1 MNNCEGE
8 NMFNTIKENVSAE
21 IVEKKSKFIANLFYV
36 ETIEDVEN
44 RLKEIRKKYYDAKHN
59 CFAFRLDK
67 DNISRFSDDGE
78 PSGTA
83 GSPMLNILEGRNLSN
98 VLVIVTRYFGG
109 ILLGTGGLV
118 RAYSDATIK
127 AIENANIVS
136 KVFGNVV
143 NIEVEYKDLDN
154 FKYYL
159 KNENINIEDISYV
172 EKIIIKIELTDEEL
186 KKINQLKNERKLNIN
201 KIDIIT
207 KKYILK

>member
-67 DNISRFSDDGE
+67 ENISRFSDDGE

-83 GSPMLNILEGRNLSN
+83 GAPMLNILEGRNLSN

-118 RAYSDATIK
+118 RAYSEATLK
-127 AIENANIVS
+127 AIENSEIVE
-136 KVFGNVV
+136 KVYGNVL
-143 NIEVEYKDLDN
+143 NIEIEYKDLDN
-154 FKYYL
+154 IKYYL
-159 KNENINIEDISYV
+159 KNENINIENIKNK
-172 EKIIIKIELTDEEL
+172 EKILLKIELTDEEL
-186 KKINQLKNERKLNIN
+186 EKIKRMVDDRKLNIN
-201 KIDIIT
+201 KIELIS
-207 KKYILK
+207 KEYILK

>member
-98 VLVIVTRYFGG
+98 VLVVVTRYFGG

>member
-1 MNNCEGE
+1 
-8 NMFNTIKENVSAE
+8 MFNTIKETSSAE
-21 IVEKKSKFIANLFYV
+21 IVEKKSKFIANIFYV
-36 ETIEDVEN
+36 ESIEGVEN
-44 RLKEIRKKYYDAKHN
+44 KLKEIRKKYYDAKHN

>member
-59 CFAFRLDK
+59 CFAFRLDNEK
-67 DNISRFSDDGE
+67 MSRFSDDGE

-83 GSPMLNILEGRNLSN
+83 GAPMLNILEGRNLSN

-118 RAYSDATIK
+118 RAYSEATLK
-127 AIENANIVS
+127 AIENAEIVE
-136 KVFGNVV
+136 KVYGNVL
-143 NIEVEYKDLDN
+143 NIEIEYKDLDN
-154 FKYYL
+154 IKYYL
-159 KNENINIEDISYV
+159 KNENINIENINYG
-172 EKIIIKIELTDEEL
+172 EKILLKIELTDEEL
-186 KKINQLKNERKLNIN
+186 EKIKRMVDDRKLNIN
-201 KIDIIT
+201 KIELIS
-207 KKYILK
+207 KEYILK

>member
-1 MNNCEGE
+1 
-8 NMFNTIKENVSAE
+8 MFNTIKETSSAE
-21 IVEKKSKFIANLFYV
+21 IVEKKSKFIANIFYV
-36 ETIEDVEN
+36 ESIEDVEN
-44 RLKEIRKKYYDAKHN
+44 KLKEIRKKYYDAKHN

>member
-1 MNNCEGE
+1 
-8 NMFNTIKENVSAE
+8 MFNTIKETSSAE
-21 IVEKKSKFIANLFYV
+21 IVEKKSKFIANIFYV
-36 ETIEDVEN
+36 ESIEDVEN
-44 RLKEIRKKYYDAKHN
+44 KLKEIRKKYYDAKHN

-83 GSPMLNILEGRNLSN
+83 GSPMLNILEGGNLSN

>member
-59 CFAFRLDK
+59 CFAFRLDNEK
-67 DNISRFSDDGE
+67 MSRFSDDGE

-83 GSPMLNILEGRNLSN
+83 GAPMLNILEGRNLSN

-118 RAYSDATIK
+118 RAYSEATLK
-127 AIENANIVS
+127 AIENSEIVEKVYGNIL
-136 KVFGNVV
+136 
-143 NIEVEYKDLDN
+143 NIEIEYKDLDN
-154 FKYYL
+154 LKYYL
-159 KNENINIEDISYV
+159 KNESINIENINYE
-172 EKIIIKIELTDEEL
+172 EKILLRVELTDEEL
-186 KKINQLKNERKLNIN
+186 EKIKKMIDERKLNIN
-201 KIDIIT
+201 KIELIS
-207 KKYILK
+207 KEYILK

>member
-1 MNNCEGE
+1 MED
-8 NMFNTIKENVSAE
+8 FYTILKEEQSE
-21 IVEKKSKFIANLFYV
+21 IVEKKSKFIANIYPV
-36 ETIEDVEN
+36 VNIEDAQKKIKDVN
-44 RLKEIRKKYYDAKHN
+44 KKYYDAKHH
-59 CFAFRLDK
+59 CIAYRVLEDGK
-67 DNISRFSDDGE
+67 IIDRFSDDGE
-78 PSGTA
+78 PAGTA
-83 GSPMLNILEGRNLSN
+83 GAPMLNLLQANKLCN
-98 VLVIVTRYFGG
+98 VLVVVTRYFGG

>member
-1 MNNCEGE
+1 
-8 NMFNTIKENVSAE
+8 MFNTIKETSSAE
-21 IVEKKSKFIANLFYV
+21 IVEKKSKFIANIFYV
-36 ETIEDVEN
+36 ESIEDVEN
-44 RLKEIRKKYYDAKHN
+44 KLKEIRKKYYDAKHN

-172 EKIIIKIELTDEEL
+172 EKIIIEIELTDEEL

>member
-1 MNNCEGE
+1 MDN
-8 NMFNTIKENVSAE
+8 FLTIKDNSETE
-21 IVEKKSKFIANLFYV
+21 IVVKKSKFIANLIRV
-36 ETIEDVEN
+36 QSREDAE
-44 RLKEIRKKYYDAKHN
+44 KEVKKIKKQYFDARHN
-59 CFAFRLDK
+59 CIAYRVLEDG
-67 DNISRFSDDGE
+67 NVIERFSDDGE

-83 GSPMLNILEGRNLSN
+83 GQPMLNILQKNNLVN
-98 VLVIVTRYFGG
+98 VLIVVTRYFGG